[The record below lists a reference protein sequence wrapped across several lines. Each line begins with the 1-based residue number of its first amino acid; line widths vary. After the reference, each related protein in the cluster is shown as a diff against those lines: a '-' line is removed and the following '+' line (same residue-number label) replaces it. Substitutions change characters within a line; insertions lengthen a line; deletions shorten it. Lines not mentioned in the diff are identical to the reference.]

1 MRFRAALAWGPGLG
15 GGELRRK
22 QLPWGPQRPL
32 RPAAAGLLVLLRL
45 PPSLRLC
52 GAVNLAQNLF
62 LTAQFDAGVRGPS
75 RCTVAME
82 GKMIW
87 NAGDSYRCVLMCAAF
102 YREYNEKCKMN

>member
-45 PPSLRLC
+45 LPSLRLC

-62 LTAQFDAGVRGPS
+62 LTAQFDAGQAFLLPRLGLDFALGFLP
-75 RCTVAME
+75 
-82 GKMIW
+82 
-87 NAGDSYRCVLMCAAF
+87 VLPPAAF
-102 YREYNEKCKMN
+102 LSAGV